1 MPRLFNPATDC
12 FQPAAPVCAHAWR
25 WYWSST

>member
-1 MPRLFNPATDC
+1 MPTSFSPVADTFR
-12 FQPAAPVCAHAWR
+12 PAAPVCAWAWR